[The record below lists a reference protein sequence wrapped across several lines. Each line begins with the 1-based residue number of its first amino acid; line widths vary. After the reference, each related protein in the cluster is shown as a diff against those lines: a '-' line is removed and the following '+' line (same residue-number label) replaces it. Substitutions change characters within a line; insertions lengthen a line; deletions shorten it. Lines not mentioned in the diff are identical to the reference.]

1 MMRWKWLA
9 MVVCGLAITGTGY
22 GVLLIRR
29 GFRGRKGYGTERL
42 DRQSHRLRS
51 NVKVVSN
58 ELKAAYSFFPRT
70 SNFLDSSRFSV
81 VLHD

>member
-1 MMRWKWLA
+1 MTRWKWLA
-9 MVVCGLAITGTGY
+9 MVLGGLAIFGAGY

-29 GFRGRKGYGTERL
+29 GFSGRKGYGTERL
-42 DRQSHRLRS
+42 YRQSHRLRS

-58 ELKAAYSFFPRT
+58 ELKAAYAFFPKT
-70 SNFLDSSRFSV
+70 SNLLDSSRFSV

>member
-1 MMRWKWLA
+1 MTRWKWLA
-9 MVVCGLAITGTGY
+9 VVVCGLAIIGTGY

-29 GFRGRKGYGTERL
+29 GFSGRKGYGTERL
-42 DRQSHRLRS
+42 DRQSHLLRS

-58 ELKAAYSFFPRT
+58 ELKAAYSFSPRT
-70 SNFLDSSRFSV
+70 SNLLDSSRFSV